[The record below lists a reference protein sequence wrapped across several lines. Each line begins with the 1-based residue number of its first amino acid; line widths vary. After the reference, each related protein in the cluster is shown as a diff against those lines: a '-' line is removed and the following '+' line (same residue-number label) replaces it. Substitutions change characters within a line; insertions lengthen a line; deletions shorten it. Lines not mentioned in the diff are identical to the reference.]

1 MKKTLH
7 WHIFFIVLL
16 LQLQHSFK
24 WQYMAGAGA
33 EAGAKIR
40 EVEPEPKINHFGSAT
55 LPYPVTLRQ
64 YRVVDVKL
72 W

>member
-1 MKKTLH
+1 
-7 WHIFFIVLL
+7 
-16 LQLQHSFK
+16 
-24 WQYMAGAGA
+24 MAGAGA

-55 LPYPVTLRQ
+55 LPYPVTLRP